1 MTATGS
7 WCLSDRPSLE
17 EIVEAQRHFK
27 LGLPAHVEKDWF
39 VVRALAA
46 IAAADKGPFQLVF
59 QGGTALS
66 RAHRV
71 IDRMSEDIDIKIVSE
86 GSPPRSALRRL
97 RESITAEL
105 LRAGFKF
112 DPKNPEQRKSNY
124 ESRYTLYRLPY
135 EPVAAGQGALRP
147 EIHIETSAWPQ
158 RRPPV
163 DRALISFVAEAFGR
177 PPEVATFA
185 CSAIIETAAEKFVA
199 LTRRAGAELAGLQR
213 ERDPMLVRHVY
224 DLHAI
229 RAHYDPAEVA
239 ALAREVMQSDAET
252 RGHEFPAYGA
262 NPLAETLRAVAGIAT
277 NKEYAADYA
286 ILQRDMVYGPNV
298 DFGTAITTLKTLAE
312 RTKMAQT

>member
-1 MTATGS
+1 
-7 WCLSDRPSLE
+7 LSDRPSLE
-17 EIVEAQRHFK
+17 EIVQAQRHFK
-27 LGLPAHVEKDWF
+27 LELPAHVEKDWF

-71 IDRMSEDIDIKIVSE
+71 IDRMSEDIDIKIVSQ

-105 LRAGFKF
+105 LKAGFKF
-112 DPKNPEQRKSNY
+112 DPRNPEQRKSNY

-135 EPVAAGQGALRP
+135 DAIAEGQGALRP

-163 DRALISFVAEAFGR
+163 ARSVTSFIAEAFGR
-177 PPEVATFA
+177 PSEVEVIA
-185 CSAIIETAAEKFVA
+185 CSAIVEAAAEKFVA

-213 ERDPMLVRHVY
+213 ERDPTLIRHVY

-229 RAHYDPAEVA
+229 RAHYDAAEVA
-239 ALAREVMQSDAET
+239 ALARDVMQSDAET
-252 RGHEFPAYGA
+252 RGHEFPAYA
-262 NPLAETLRAVAGIAT
+262 ADPLGETLRAVAGIAASAG
-277 NKEYAADYA
+277 YAGDYA
-286 ILQRDMVYGPNV
+286 VLQRDMVYGARAAFE
-298 DFGTAITTLKTLAE
+298 DATGTLRLLADHLRSRE
-312 RTKMAQT
+312 RGRAP